1 MTPLPPFGTFPK
13 IHPFW
18 WGKASLRPVWKFLQV
33 QLSLLGARVYEPKT
47 GDVCI
52 LGANISNILSANI
65 SNIVG
70 ANISNIVG
78 ANISNILGANISR
91 LDRFAALDLSLTFL
105 CDSSPSV
112 QTAPG

>member
-1 MTPLPPFGTFPK
+1 M
-13 IHPFW
+13 
-18 WGKASLRPVWKFLQV
+18 
-33 QLSLLGARVYEPKT
+33 SLLGARVYEPKT

-52 LGANISNILSANI
+52 LGANISNIVSANI

-78 ANISNILGANISR
+78 ANISR
-91 LDRFAALDLSLTFL
+91 LDSFAALDLFLTFL
-105 CDSSPSV
+105 CDFSPSV